1 MRKAIVKNLFYASYF
16 TERIGLK
23 RLSRKLQWY
32 AWKLALRSPAHSMAA
47 YKRNVEKLDT
57 SRESKKE

>member
-1 MRKAIVKNLFYASYF
+1 MRKAIVKNLFYASYL

-23 RLSRKLQWY
+23 RLSRKFQLY

-47 YKRNVEKLDT
+47 YKRSVENLDT
-57 SRESKKE
+57 SRDKGTK